1 MKFFLCYRK
10 INNKNNQDIL
20 MQESPGILSVKKFLC
35 RFMLKICAKN
45 MLQKA
50 KQNLSKFIIKWFL
63 QTWHVST
70 FKSILKVSEDK
81 ARLSIIPQTI

>member
-1 MKFFLCYRK
+1 
-10 INNKNNQDIL
+10 
-20 MQESPGILSVKKFLC
+20 
-35 RFMLKICAKN
+35 MLKISAKN

-81 ARLSIIPQTI
+81 ARLSITLQTIKGVFLKYPEFNGIFP